1 VGDCLLTED
10 SNLEARLEVS
20 RSRLKHRRGAATE
33 QSRLLV
39 FTEVSSWP
47 GQAAGQML
55 GGVARDAG
63 CPPFGVAR

>member
-1 VGDCLLTED
+1 VAYVLGRLSRDVGDDE
-10 SNLEARLEVS
+10 R
-20 RSRLKHRRGAATE
+20 
-33 QSRLLV
+33 SRLLV

>member
-1 VGDCLLTED
+1 VPLD
-10 SNLEARLEVS
+10 
-20 RSRLKHRRGAATE
+20 E
-33 QSRLLV
+33 QIRLLV